1 MRMGGEGEGERYGLR
16 DARERGSLLAAP
28 DLQPQISAANAD
40 ANRLILDQIAAG
52 AMFPESLSRLS
63 TELPRNFLGLEERAG
78 WDEAGVVILPVP
90 YESTVSYQGGTRRGP
105 QAIIEASRYI
115 ELYDQELDAEP
126 GSEIGVCTLPALHM
140 TSAGPEAAIAE
151 LREAMDH
158 ILEIAGDRLVIS
170 LGGEHS
176 ITSAQVLAHAARLRE
191 QGRRLTV
198 LQFDAHSDLRLEY
211 EGSPFSHAAVMARC
225 MDEVN
230 ITAVGIRALTREER
244 QLIRDR
250 DSITTIFAE
259 EMWTDHSWV
268 ERAMEAIGD
277 DVFITFDVD
286 YFDPALIPA
295 TGTPEP
301 GGPAWYPTL
310 QLLRRVFNE
319 RRVVG
324 ADVVELAPIGGNAA
338 PDFAIAKLVYKMV
351 GYFWEG
357 RG

>member
-1 MRMGGEGEGERYGLR
+1 M
-16 DARERGSLLAAP
+16 
-28 DLQPQISAANAD
+28 I
-40 ANRLILDQIAAG
+40 
-52 AMFPESLSRLS
+52 PESLSRLS
-63 TELPRNFLGLEERAG
+63 TELPRNFLGLEERAE

-126 GSEIGVCTLPALHM
+126 GTEVGVCTLPALHL
-140 TSAGPEAAIAE
+140 TSAGSEAAVAE
-151 LREAMDH
+151 LREAMD
-158 ILEIAGDRLVIS
+158 LVLDAAGDRLVIS

-176 ITSAQVLAHAARLRE
+176 ITSAPVLAHAARLARE
-191 QGRRLTV
+191 GRRLTV

-211 EGSPFSHAAVMARC
+211 EGSPYSHASVMARC

-244 QLIRDR
+244 QLIRER

-259 EMWTDHSWV
+259 EMWQDDAWV
-268 ERAMEAIGD
+268 DRAMASLGD

-286 YFDPALIPA
+286 YFDPSLIPA

-310 QLLRRVFNE
+310 KLLRRVFAE
-319 RRVVG
+319 KRVVG

-351 GYFWEG
+351 GYWWSGG
-357 RG
+357 RGGR